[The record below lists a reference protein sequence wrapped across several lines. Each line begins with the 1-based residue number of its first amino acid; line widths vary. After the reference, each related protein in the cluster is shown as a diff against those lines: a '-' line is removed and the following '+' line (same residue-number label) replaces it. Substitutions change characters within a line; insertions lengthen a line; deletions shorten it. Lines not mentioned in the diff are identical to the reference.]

1 MPMNLKSYVIDGY
14 VIEIFSIDKRGKRTR
29 WGDKLIKLYSEGK
42 NVGQAVFASEGERPP
57 EPYHSEEK
65 IYYFAPSSQYQVI
78 LDLLRNM
85 EANPVYFAWRPTND
99 PKETNDG
106 DAVFYTDQIK

>member
-1 MPMNLKSYVIDGY
+1 MSMNLKSYVIDAY

-29 WGDKLIKLYSEGK
+29 WGDKMITLYSEGT

-57 EPYHSEEK
+57 EPYYSEEK
-65 IYYFAPSSQYQVI
+65 IYYFAPSSQYQVV
-78 LDLLRNM
+78 LDLLRNIK
-85 EANPVYFAWRPTND
+85 PLYFAWRPTKD